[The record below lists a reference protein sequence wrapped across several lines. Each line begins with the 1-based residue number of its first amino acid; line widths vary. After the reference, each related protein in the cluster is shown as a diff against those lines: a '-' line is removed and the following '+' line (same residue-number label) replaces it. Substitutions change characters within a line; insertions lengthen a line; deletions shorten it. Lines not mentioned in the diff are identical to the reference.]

1 VVLACK
7 LISELNAV
15 QAFGAIGAI
24 ETAYY
29 RITGKQRLFSEQN
42 LIDCSWD
49 IFDVSCRLVRIM
61 FGSAQT
67 IGIPHCTGR
76 SCCDT
81 TCCTLQGKLSNKG
94 CCASFG
100 FC

>member
-1 VVLACK
+1 M
-7 LISELNAV
+7 V

-49 IFDVSCRLVRIM
+49 IFDVSCTLVPP
-61 FGSAQT
+61 SLDLLNVLAY
-67 IGIPHCTGR
+67 
-76 SCCDT
+76 SV
-81 TCCTLQGKLSNKG
+81 L
-94 CCASFG
+94 
-100 FC
+100 